1 MSLKLCVI
9 SKSKKI
15 LILGGSGFIG
25 YGFYKELQPYHNV
38 HATYRTPDSRFYKNQ
53 KFHYWDAEI
62 EPLELL
68 LENLKPNLIISTM
81 RGDFKAQS
89 SAHMEAIAYVLLNDC
104 QLVFLSSAN
113 VFDAFTNF
121 PSYEYDK
128 TFSTSIYGR
137 FKIEIENA
145 LLRLP
150 AKKFLILRL
159 PMVFGKNS
167 PRIEELKTL
176 HKIDEPIEVFPNVVI
191 NATVLSKVTQ
201 QVHYLINHNLNGI
214 YHLGSTDLVHHNE
227 LILDL
232 CKELSLEHPKTTQV
246 YESNDDRFL
255 ALLPKENILPKHLQ
269 INIKE
274 VINHSVIE

>member
-1 MSLKLCVI
+1 AI

-38 HATYRTPDSRFYKNQ
+38 HATYRTPTSKFDDNN
-53 KFHYWDAEI
+53 KFHYWDAEM

-68 LENLKPNLIISTM
+68 LENLKPDLIISAM

-89 SAHMEAIAYVLLNDC
+89 SAHMEAIAYVLLNEC
-104 QLVFLSSAN
+104 QFVFISSAN

-150 AKKFLILRL
+150 DEKFLILRL
-159 PMVFGKNS
+159 PMVFGNNS
-167 PRIEELKTL
+167 P
-176 HKIDEPIEVFPNVVI
+176 
-191 NATVLSKVTQ
+191 
-201 QVHYLINHNLNGI
+201 
-214 YHLGSTDLVHHNE
+214 
-227 LILDL
+227 
-232 CKELSLEHPKTTQV
+232 
-246 YESNDDRFL
+246 
-255 ALLPKENILPKHLQ
+255 
-269 INIKE
+269 
-274 VINHSVIE
+274 